1 MVQQATTTLGQFR
14 PLLEKALGHSLSE
27 QTVSK
32 LHSQIEIIESPPSK
46 AFWQSATADPGLC
59 VVMEGRVRLI
69 DGDRNYLTTLGAGQ
83 SFGELTLFPADAFN
97 PYSARSA
104 QEPATLAF
112 LPEHSLD
119 ALIHEHPEIREHL
132 YNLATQHDS
141 EQHRSSC
148 KGPMQTNFASLS
160 SSALRQG
167 LTSQSRSS
175 SRTQKRTETPLRQ
188 TYWPNPTLRVG
199 HLWQRAIRR
208 YPFYA
213 QQSAS
218 DCGAACLVMTAQ
230 YWGQQFSVNRIRELA
245 NVDRNGASLA
255 GLATAAEKIGF
266 TAKPIKGHLQG
277 LAKTQL
283 PAIAHWEGKHYIVV
297 YAITRKHIVV
307 CDPALGQ
314 LTLSHA
320 AFKQGWTGYALLVEP
335 TARLKSTE
343 ADKQSFW
350 QFLDLVTP
358 HRVVLIEVFVA
369 SIFIQL
375 FGLITPLLTQLL
387 LDRVVVQQSQLTLTT
402 VGLGL
407 LIFSLFRVAM
417 TGLRQYLLDHTA
429 NKIDLALIAG
439 FINHTFRLPL
449 KFFETR
455 YVGDILSR
463 VQENQKIQRF
473 LTGEAITFMLDLLTI
488 FVYVGLMLSYNW
500 KMALLVLAVIP
511 LFALLAL
518 FSTPFLQRISRE
530 IFSSYSEETGYLIQA
545 LTGIRTV
552 KSMAAEQVV
561 RWHWENLLNKYV
573 RKAFRGQAVG
583 NTLQVISGTIDALA
597 TTGLLW
603 FGASLVIHNELTIGQ
618 LVAFNMLLGNVLSPF
633 RRLTVLWN
641 QLQEVMIAVE
651 RIKDV
656 LDAEPEEADRELN
669 RQAIPRIQG
678 HLRFEN
684 VTFRYQSDGDRNVL
698 ENLNFEV
705 QPGQMIALVGR
716 SGSGKSTLAKLL
728 LNLYAPTEGKIFI
741 DGYDIA
747 HVSTQSLRQQIGV
760 VDQDTFLFSGKIGE
774 NIAVTHPNA
783 DISDIIRAA
792 DMAGAHSFIQ
802 ELPMGYES
810 QIGEGGG
817 LLSGGQRQRIAIA
830 RALMGNPRLLIFD
843 EATSAL
849 DTESEHI
856 IQNNLSAIRSDRTTL
871 VIAHR
876 LSTVRQADLIL
887 VLDRGVL
894 MEQGT
899 HEELM
904 AQKGLYYYLNQQQLG
919 S

>member
-1 MVQQATTTLGQFR
+1 MVRQVVSLNRFQ
-14 PLLEKALGHSLSE
+14 PLLEKAIGCTLPGRTASDLYA
-27 QTVSK
+27 
-32 LHSQIEIIESPPSK
+32 QIQFIESPLSK
-46 AFWQSATADPGLC
+46 AFWQSESAEAGLY
-59 VVMEGRVRLI
+59 VVLAGRIRLI
-69 DGDRNYLTTLGAGQ
+69 DGDRNYLATVEEGQ
-83 SFGELTLFPADAFN
+83 TFGELTLFPDMAFK
-97 PYSARSA
+97 PYSARSTKESA
-104 QEPATLAF
+104 IIAF
-112 LPEHSLD
+112 LAKHHLD
-119 ALIHEHPEIREHL
+119 LLTREHPEIL
-132 YNLATQHDS
+132 DYLSNQAPKYDSQKHDS
-141 EQHRSSC
+141 QKQNLLPPQIPNQISARPSSQ
-148 KGPMQTNFASLS
+148 KLV
-160 SSALRQG
+160 
-167 LTSQSRSS
+167 SRSRS
-175 SRTQKRTETPLRQ
+175 NTARPKPEKKPLSQ
-188 TYWPNPTLRVG
+188 VWPSPKLQAG
-199 HLWQRAIRR
+199 HLWQRFTRS

-213 QQSAS
+213 QQSSS
-218 DCGAACLVMTAQ
+218 DCGAACLVMAAQ

-255 GLATAAEKIGF
+255 GLVTAAEKIGF
-266 TAKPIKGHLQG
+266 TANPIKGHLQG
-277 LAKTQL
+277 LAKTKL
-283 PAIAHWEGKHYIVV
+283 PAIAHWEGRHYIVV
-297 YAITRKHIVV
+297 YAVTRKSVVV
-307 CDPALGQ
+307 CDPAIGQ

-320 AFKQGWTGYALLVEP
+320 AFKQGWTGYALLLEP
-335 TARLKSTE
+335 TTGLKSTE

-350 QFLDLVTP
+350 QFLDLVSP
-358 HRVVLIEVFVA
+358 HRVVLLEIFVA

-402 VGLGL
+402 VGFGL
-407 LIFSLFRVAM
+407 LIFSLFRVVM

-429 NKIDLALIAG
+429 NKIDLALIVG

-488 FVYVGLMLSYNW
+488 FVYIGLMLFYNW
-500 KMALLVLAVIP
+500 KMALLVLGVIP
-511 LFALLAL
+511 PFALLAM

-530 IFSSYSEETGYLIQA
+530 IFISYSEETGYLIQA

-573 RKAFRGQAVG
+573 RKSFRGKSIS
-583 NTLQVISGTIDALA
+583 NTLQIVSGTIDALA

-603 FGASLVIHNELTIGQ
+603 FGASLVIQNELTIGQ
-618 LVAFNMLLGNVLSPF
+618 LVAFNMLLSNVLSPF

-641 QLQEVMIAVE
+641 QLQEVMIAIE

-656 LDAEPEEADRELN
+656 LDAEPEEAKWGLN
-669 RQAIPRIQG
+669 RQSIPRIQG

-684 VTFRYQSDGDRNVL
+684 VTFRYQSDSERNVL

-705 QPGQMIALVGR
+705 QPGQMVALVGR

-741 DGYDIA
+741 DGYDVT
-747 HVSTQSLRQQIGV
+747 HVSAQSLRQQIGV

-774 NIAVTHPNA
+774 NIAVTHPDA
-783 DISDIIRAA
+783 DISQIIQVATL
-792 DMAGAHSFIQ
+792 AGAHSFIQ
-802 ELPMGYES
+802 ELPMGYDS

-830 RALMGNPRLLIFD
+830 RALMGKPRLLIFD

-849 DTESEHI
+849 DTESESI
-856 IQNNLSAIRSDRTTL
+856 IQNNLSAIRRDRTTL

-887 VLDRGVL
+887 VLDRGAII
-894 MEQGT
+894 EQGS

-904 AQKGLYYYLNQQQLG
+904 KQKGLYYYLNQQQLG
-919 S
+919 V

>member
-1 MVQQATTTLGQFR
+1 MVQQIIPLGQFQ
-14 PLLEKALGHSLSE
+14 PLLAKALGCTLPGK
-27 QTVSK
+27 TVSDIY
-32 LHSQIEIIESPPSK
+32 SQLQIIESQSSK
-46 AFWQSATADPGLC
+46 AFWQSEDGEAGLY
-59 VVMEGRVRLI
+59 VMLAGRIRLI
-69 DGDRNYLTTLGAGQ
+69 DGDRNYLATLEEGQ
-83 SFGELTLFPADAFN
+83 TFGELTLFPNMAFK
-97 PYSARSA
+97 PYSARFTKESA
-104 QEPATLAF
+104 IIAF
-112 LPEHSLD
+112 LSKRHLD
-119 ALIHEHPEIREHL
+119 LLTRDRPEILDYL
-132 YNLATQHDS
+132 YNQAQKHDS
-141 EQHRSSC
+141 QKHGSF
-148 KGPMQTNFASLS
+148 PPQTSK
-160 SSALRQG
+160 Q
-167 LTSQSRSS
+167 RSS
-175 SRTQKRTETPLRQ
+175 SPSRQKLAPQPRSNSTRPQKEKPLSQ
-188 TYWPNPTLRVG
+188 VWPSPKLQAG
-199 HLWQRAIRR
+199 HLWQRFTRS

-218 DCGAACLVMTAQ
+218 DCGAACLVMAAQ

-245 NVDRNGASLA
+245 NVDRNGASLG
-255 GLATAAEKIGF
+255 GLVTAAEKIGF
-266 TAKPIKGHLQG
+266 TANPIKGHIQG
-277 LAKTQL
+277 LAKTKL

-297 YAITRKHIVV
+297 YAVTRKSVVV
-307 CDPALGQ
+307 CDPAIGQ

-320 AFKQGWTGYALLVEP
+320 VFNKGWTGYALLLEP
-335 TARLKSTE
+335 TTGLKSTE

-350 QFLDLVTP
+350 QFLDLVSP
-358 HRVVLIEVFVA
+358 HRVVLLEIFVA
-369 SIFIQL
+369 SVFIQL

-402 VGLGL
+402 VGFGL
-407 LIFSLFRVAM
+407 LIFSLFRVVM

-429 NKIDLALIAG
+429 NKIDLALIVG

-488 FVYVGLMLSYNW
+488 FVYIGLMLSYNW
-500 KMALLVLAVIP
+500 KMALLVLGVIP
-511 LFALLAL
+511 PFALLAL

-530 IFSSYSEETGYLIQA
+530 IFISYSEETGYLIQA

-573 RKAFRGQAVG
+573 RKSFRGKSVS
-583 NTLQVISGTIDALA
+583 NTLQIVSGTIDALA

-603 FGASLVIHNELTIGQ
+603 FGASLVIQNELTIGQ
-618 LVAFNMLLGNVLSPF
+618 LVAFNMLLSNVLSPF

-641 QLQEVMIAVE
+641 QLQEVMIAIE

-656 LDAEPEEADRELN
+656 LDAEPEEVDRGLN
-669 RQAIPRIQG
+669 RQSLPRIQG

-684 VTFRYQSDGDRNVL
+684 VTFRYQSDSDRNVL

-705 QPGQMIALVGR
+705 QPGQMVALVGR

-741 DGYDIA
+741 DGYDIT
-747 HVSTQSLRQQIGV
+747 HVSAQSLRRQIGV

-774 NIAVTHPNA
+774 NIAVTHPDA
-783 DISDIIRAA
+783 DISRIIQAA
-792 DMAGAHSFIQ
+792 TLAGAHSFIQ
-802 ELPMGYES
+802 ELPMGYDS

-830 RALMGNPRLLIFD
+830 RALMGKPRLLIFD

-849 DTESEHI
+849 DTESEQI
-856 IQNNLSAIRSDRTTL
+856 IQNNLSAIRSNRTTL

-887 VLDRGVL
+887 VLDRGVIV
-894 MEQGT
+894 ERGT

-904 AQKGLYYYLNQQQLG
+904 KQKGLYYYLNQQQLG
-919 S
+919 D

>member
-1 MVQQATTTLGQFR
+1 MVQQLTPLEQCQ
-14 PLLEKALGHSLSE
+14 PLLEQALGQTLSE
-27 QTVSK
+27 KTVSQ
-32 LHSQIEIIESPPSK
+32 LQSQLEIFESPPSK
-46 AFWQSATADPGLC
+46 AFWHSETAEPGLY
-59 VVMEGRVRLI
+59 VIVSGRVRLI
-69 DGDRNYLTTLGAGQ
+69 DGDRNYLATLEVGQ
-83 SFGELTLFPADAFN
+83 AFGELTLFPTDELS
-97 PYSARSA
+97 PYSARST
-104 QEPATLAF
+104 QESATLLF
-112 LPEHSLD
+112 LSKRCLG
-119 ALIHEHPEIREHL
+119 LLLQEHPTIHTALHQQAVQR
-132 YNLATQHDS
+132 DS
-141 EQHRSSC
+141 QHRSLS
-148 KGPMQTNFASLS
+148 TNIPTQRILSPSREQVPQS
-160 SSALRQG
+160 SSN
-167 LTSQSRSS
+167 SS
-175 SRTQKRTETPLRQ
+175 PRKQTPKPSRQ
-188 TYWPNPTLRVG
+188 TYWPSPNLRVG
-199 HLWQRAIRR
+199 HLWQRVTRR

-218 DCGAACLVMTAQ
+218 DCGAACLVMAAQ

-266 TAKPIKGHLQG
+266 TAKPIKGHIQG

-283 PAIAHWEGKHYIVV
+283 PAIAHWEGRHYIVV

-314 LTLSHA
+314 LALSHT

-335 TARLKSTE
+335 TAGLKSTE

-350 QFLDLVTP
+350 QFLDLVAP
-358 HRVVLIEVFVA
+358 HRVVLLEVFIA

-429 NKIDLALIAG
+429 NKIDLALIVG
-439 FINHTFRLPL
+439 FITHTFRLPL

-500 KMALLVLAVIP
+500 KMAILVLAVIP
-511 LFALLAL
+511 PFALLAL
-518 FSTPFLQRISRE
+518 FATPFLQRISRE
-530 IFSSYSEETGYLIQA
+530 IFTSYSEQTGYLIQA
-545 LTGIRTV
+545 LTGVRTV

-573 RKAFRGQAVG
+573 RKSFRGQSIG

-603 FGASLVIHNELTIGQ
+603 FGASLVIQNELTIGQ

-656 LDAEPEEADRELN
+656 LDAEPEEADHGLN
-669 RQAIPRIQG
+669 RQALPRIQG

-684 VTFRYQSDGDRNVL
+684 VTFRYQNDGDRNVL

-774 NIAVTHPNA
+774 NIAVTHPDA
-783 DISDIIRAA
+783 DPSDIIRAA

-899 HEELM
+899 HEALM

>member
-1 MVQQATTTLGQFR
+1 MVQQLTPLEQFQ
-14 PLLEKALGHSLSE
+14 PLIEKALGQVLSE
-27 QTVSK
+27 KTVSE
-32 LHSQIEIIESPPSK
+32 LESQLKIVESPPSK
-46 AFWQSATADPGLC
+46 AFWHSETAEPGLY
-59 VVMEGRVRLI
+59 VIVTGRVRLV
-69 DGDRNYLTTLGAGQ
+69 DGDRNYLATLEVGQ
-83 SFGELTLFPADAFN
+83 AFGELTLFPTDGLSS
-97 PYSARSA
+97 YSARST
-104 QEPATLAF
+104 QESATLLF
-112 LPEHSLD
+112 LSKHCLG
-119 ALIHEHPEIREHL
+119 LLFQEHPTIHTAL
-132 YNLATQHDS
+132 YQQAVQRDA
-141 EQHRSSC
+141 QHRPLSTNIPIQRVSS
-148 KGPMQTNFASLS
+148 PSREQVPQS
-160 SSALRQG
+160 SSNSNPRQQPPK
-167 LTSQSRSS
+167 SA
-175 SRTQKRTETPLRQ
+175 RQ
-188 TYWPNPTLRVG
+188 TYWPSPNLQVG
-199 HLWQRAIRR
+199 HLWQRVTRR

-218 DCGAACLVMTAQ
+218 DCGAACLVMAAQ

-266 TAKPIKGHLQG
+266 TAKPIKGHIQG

-283 PAIAHWEGKHYIVV
+283 PAIAHWEGRHYIVV

-314 LTLSHA
+314 LVLSHT

-335 TARLKSTE
+335 TAGLKSTE

-350 QFLDLVTP
+350 QFLDLVAP
-358 HRVVLIEVFVA
+358 HRVVLLEVFIA

-429 NKIDLALIAG
+429 NKIDLALIVG
-439 FINHTFRLPL
+439 FITHTFRLPL

-500 KMALLVLAVIP
+500 KMAILVLAVIP
-511 LFALLAL
+511 PFALLAL
-518 FSTPFLQRISRE
+518 FATPFLQRISRE
-530 IFSSYSEETGYLIQA
+530 IFTSYSEQTGYLIQA
-545 LTGIRTV
+545 LTGVRTV

-573 RKAFRGQAVG
+573 RKSFRGQSVG

-603 FGASLVIHNELTIGQ
+603 FGASLVIQNELTIGQ

-656 LDAEPEEADRELN
+656 LDAEPEEADHGLN
-669 RQAIPRIQG
+669 RQALPRIQG

-684 VTFRYQSDGDRNVL
+684 VTFRYQNDGDHNVL

-774 NIAVTHPNA
+774 NIAVTHPDA
-783 DISDIIRAA
+783 DPSAIIRAA

-899 HEELM
+899 HEALM

>member
-1 MVQQATTTLGQFR
+1 MVQQFTSLEQVQRF
-14 PLLEKALGHSLSE
+14 LEKALEQSLSE
-27 QTVSK
+27 KTVSDLRTSIK
-32 LHSQIEIIESPPSK
+32 IIESPPNK
-46 AFWQSATADPGLC
+46 VFWQSANAQFALFM
-59 VVMEGRVRLI
+59 VLKGRVRLI
-69 DGDRNYLTTLGAGQ
+69 DGDRNYLTTLEEGQ
-83 SFGELTLFPADAFN
+83 FFGDPTLFPVN
-97 PYSARSA
+97 GLNHYTARSTLNA
-104 QEPATLAF
+104 VTLAF
-112 LPEHSLD
+112 IPKHCLD
-119 ALIHEHPEIREHL
+119 LIIGEHPNLRDYL
-132 YNLATQHDS
+132 YRQATQHHSKPDKPNASDS
-141 EQHRSSC
+141 LNQKFSRQSI
-148 KGPMQTNFASLS
+148 
-160 SSALRQG
+160 QG
-167 LTSQSRSS
+167 LVSQTPPNS
-175 SRTQKRTETPLRQ
+175 TAQPQPQKPPRQ
-188 TYWPNPTLRVG
+188 TYWPSPNIRVG
-199 HLWQRAIRR
+199 HLWQQVTRR

-213 QQSAS
+213 QQSSS
-218 DCGAACLVMTAQ
+218 DCGAACLVMAAQ
-230 YWGQQFSVNRIRELA
+230 YWGQQFSVNRIRDLA

-266 TAKPIKGHLQG
+266 KARPIKGHIQG
-277 LAKTQL
+277 FAKIQL

-314 LTLSHA
+314 LTLTHA
-320 AFKQGWTGYALLVEP
+320 AFKQGWTGYALLLEP
-335 TARLKSTE
+335 TAGLKSTE

-350 QFLDLVTP
+350 QFLDLVSP
-358 HRVVLIEVFVA
+358 HRVVLLEVFIA

-375 FGLITPLLTQLL
+375 FGLITPLLTQLIFDL
-387 LDRVVVQQSQLTLTT
+387 VLPHQSQLSLTT
-402 VGLGL
+402 MGLGL

-429 NKIDLALIAG
+429 NKIDLALIVG
-439 FINHTFRLPL
+439 FIAHTFHLPL

-488 FVYVGLMLSYNW
+488 FVYIGLMLFYSW
-500 KMALLVLAVIP
+500 KMAVLVLAVIP
-511 LFALLAL
+511 PFALLAL
-518 FSTPFLQRISRE
+518 FATPFLQRISRE
-530 IFSSYSEETGYLIQA
+530 TFTSYSEQTGYLIQA
-545 LTGIRTV
+545 LTGVRTV

-561 RWHWENLLNKYV
+561 RWHWEDLLNKYV
-573 RKAFRGQAVG
+573 RKAFRGQSIS

-603 FGASLVIHNELTIGQ
+603 FGASLVVQQELSIGQ

-641 QLQEVMIAVE
+641 QLQEVTIAIE

-656 LDAEPEEADRELN
+656 LDAEPEEADHGLI

-684 VTFRYQSDGDRNVL
+684 VSFRYQSDGDRNIL

-716 SGSGKSTLAKLL
+716 SGSGKSTLAKLI
-728 LNLYAPTEGKIFI
+728 LNLYAPTSGKILI

-774 NIAVTHPNA
+774 NIAVTHPDA

-792 DMAGAHSFIQ
+792 DLAGAHSFIQ

-810 QIGEGGG
+810 QIGESGG

-856 IQNNLSAIRSDRTTL
+856 IQTNLSAIRSDRTTL

-899 HEELM
+899 HDALM